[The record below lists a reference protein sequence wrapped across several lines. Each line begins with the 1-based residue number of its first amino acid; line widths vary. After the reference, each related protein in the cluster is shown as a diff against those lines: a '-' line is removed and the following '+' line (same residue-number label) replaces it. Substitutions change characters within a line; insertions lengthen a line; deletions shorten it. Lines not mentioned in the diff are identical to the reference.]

1 MVRYAVI
8 LAGGAGTRLWPA
20 SVKAHPKQFLKI
32 AGEKTLLQL
41 TVERALALGV
51 EAILIVT
58 HQSQTELVAEDVAQ
72 VHLAKPITVI
82 LAEPVAR
89 NTAAAL
95 ALAARYLGSIGK
107 ADETCIVMPADHI
120 VTPTSAFVADTAYAD
135 ALARQGYL
143 LTYGI
148 DPTRPETGYGYI
160 ETSERLQNGWKVN
173 SFREKPDHA
182 TAIHY
187 LKAGNYFWNSGMF
200 VYRTDVFLEE
210 LSRFA
215 PAVAEPFNRL
225 TIPFPVR
232 TVHGVRVAGDV
243 AALSALYPSIDAVSV
258 DYALMEKSD
267 RGAMVQSSFRWND
280 VGSWDEI
287 AAISESAEVSR
298 KSELGLPSGDVPAVR
313 VESPGCYIDSDL
325 PVAVCGVED
334 VHVVVKNGM
343 VLVCKRGSSQLV
355 KDAFNLLR
363 DGGYERLL

>member
-32 AGEKTLLQL
+32 AGDKTLLQL

-51 EAILIVT
+51 ETILIVT
-58 HQSQTELVAEDVAQ
+58 HQSQTELVAEDIAQ
-72 VHLAKPITVI
+72 LPRAKPITVI

-95 ALAARYLGSIGK
+95 ALAARYLGSIGPV
-107 ADETCIVMPADHI
+107 EERCIVMPADHL
-120 VTPTSAFVADTAYAD
+120 VTPTDAFVADTANAD
-135 ALARQGYL
+135 ELARQGYL

-148 DPTRPETGYGYI
+148 NPTRPETGYGYI
-160 ETSERLQNGWKVN
+160 ETSEPLQNGWKVN

-182 TAIHY
+182 TAIGY
-187 LKAGNYFWNSGMF
+187 MKAGNYFWNSGMF
-200 VYRTDVFLEE
+200 VYRTDVFLDE

-215 PAVAEPFNRL
+215 PAVAEPFKQL
-225 TIPFPVR
+225 TTPFPVR
-232 TVHGVRVAGDV
+232 TVHGVQVAGDV
-243 AALSALYPSIDAVSV
+243 AALSALYPSIEAVSV

-267 RGAMVQSSFRWND
+267 RRAMVQSSFRWND

-287 AAISESAEVSR
+287 AAIAESAENSR
-298 KSELGLPSGDVPAVR
+298 KSDVELQSGDIPAVR

-325 PVAVCGVED
+325 PVALCGVED

-343 VLVCKRGSSQLV
+343 VLICKRGSSQLV
-355 KDAFNLLR
+355 KDAFNRLR